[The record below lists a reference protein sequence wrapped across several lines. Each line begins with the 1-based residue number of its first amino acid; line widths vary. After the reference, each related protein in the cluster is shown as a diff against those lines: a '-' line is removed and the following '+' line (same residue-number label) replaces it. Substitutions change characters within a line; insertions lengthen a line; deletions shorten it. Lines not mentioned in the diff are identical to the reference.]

1 MTGLTKYIFGM
12 LIYIFC
18 PIYLVM
24 GLKVENVTANSISV
38 KWNMPN
44 LKYTVWI
51 SLAVNDSYTTLT
63 LNVTGSKDHT
73 FERLDP
79 YRNYTIG
86 IFLSYQFGNGSKV
99 RINQATD
106 SSSEAFSTLKIYQ
119 L

>member
-1 MTGLTKYIFGM
+1 
-12 LIYIFC
+12 
-18 PIYLVM
+18 M

-63 LNVTGSKDHT
+63 LNVTGSKDHI
-73 FERLDP
+73 FEHLDP

-106 SSSEAFSTLKIYQ
+106 SSSEAFSTLKNIPTLKIYNNYIIARMY
-119 L
+119 